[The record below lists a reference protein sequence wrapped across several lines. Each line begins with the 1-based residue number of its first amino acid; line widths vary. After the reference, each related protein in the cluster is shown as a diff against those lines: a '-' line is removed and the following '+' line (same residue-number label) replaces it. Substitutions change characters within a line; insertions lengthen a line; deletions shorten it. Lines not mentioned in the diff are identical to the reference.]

1 MTLLH
6 EIFDDLGRMARSR
19 AVHAALGICALAL
32 LLLGGGA
39 YIMARLGGWR
49 TLSCRTASDLESV
62 GMLLLFGFFTMAI
75 LFAIGE
81 SFRYL
86 DTKEHLAAQG
96 WLDLLSPKHLYL
108 VLAWVAGVAVLGG
121 AGWAAV
127 GMLCR

>member
-6 EIFDDLGRMARSR
+6 EIFDDLGHMARSR
-19 AVHAALGICALAL
+19 TVHVTLGIGALAL

-39 YIMARLGGWR
+39 YVMAQLGGWR

-62 GMLLLFGFFTMAI
+62 GMLLLFGFFAMAI
-75 LFAIGE
+75 LFALGE
-81 SFRYL
+81 TIHYL
-86 DTKEHLAAQG
+86 DTKEHLAARG
-96 WLDLLSPKHLYL
+96 WSYLLSPKHLYL